1 MQQLLHQ
8 WFIGKGS
15 ELEGISLQFE
25 NVSLIMKHKVSDQ
38 QAQIGNHSCPGN
50 LETIMDWPEGK
61 AFWILPEEEVTHAEE
76 AL

>member
-1 MQQLLHQ
+1 
-8 WFIGKGS
+8 
-15 ELEGISLQFE
+15 
-25 NVSLIMKHKVSDQ
+25 MKHKVSDQ

-50 LETIMDWPEGK
+50 LEIIMDWPEGK